1 MAFRSENAFRQFDRS
16 VRQAYRFARTPEQT
30 EFLDEVKQSSSK
42 RIRKLQE
49 GLHLYRAQLGYEWRR
64 EEIAP
69 GEFEEFP
76 SALSVDRMFP
86 NPALVGDG
94 RVNAK
99 GIACLY
105 LSTKEETAALEVRP
119 LIGSHVSIGVFRI
132 KRDLQ
137 IVDCSEKLIGPFAR
151 LTQEAWSHED
161 VERQVWTDVNNAFS
175 APVERSDAGLTYV
188 PTQIIAETLRLKGF
202 DGVAYKSGYGED
214 GFNVAL
220 FDTEA
225 AELKMCGLHR
235 VAKMTVDLSM
245 ADNPYYVTKDGTFRN
260 EITAVYP
267 VPDSE
272 RKDDDKSE

>member
-1 MAFRSENAFRQFDRS
+1 MAFRSENAFRDFDRS
-16 VRQAYRFARTPEQT
+16 VRQAYRFARTPEQA
-30 EFLDEVKQSSSK
+30 EFLDEVMQSSLK
-42 RIRKLQE
+42 RVRRLQE
-49 GLHLYRAQLGYEWRR
+49 GLHLYRAQLGFGWRK

-76 SALSVDRMFP
+76 SAYSEDRMFP
-86 NPALVGDG
+86 DPSLVGDG

-105 LSTKEETAALEVRP
+105 LSTKKATAALEVRP

-132 KRDLQ
+132 RRDLQ
-137 IVDCSEKLIGPFAR
+137 IVDCSERLIGPFAR
-151 LTQEAWSHED
+151 LTQEAWSDED
-161 VERQVWTDVNNAFS
+161 VERQVWTDINDAFS

-188 PTQIIAETLRLKGF
+188 PTQVIAETLRLKGF
-202 DGVAYKSGYGED
+202 DGIAYKSGYGED

-220 FDTEA
+220 FDIMA

-235 VAKMTVDLSM
+235 IAKMSVELSM
-245 ADNPYYVTKDGTFRN
+245 ADNPYYVSKDGTFRN
-260 EITAVYP
+260 KITAVYP

-272 RKDDDKSE
+272 RDQGGNSE